1 MAKFAKAITKQTK
14 CSIEWLKRKA
24 TKKDKE
30 ETTRL
35 AMASIET
42 TEKPQYNPDRVVEF
56 LSTLPKECLAKI
68 SEELI
73 KGGKE
78 T

>member
-1 MAKFAKAITKQTK
+1 MLRLERNTKH
-14 CSIEWLKRKA
+14 SIEWFKKKT

-35 AMASIET
+35 AMASVET

-56 LSTLPKECLAKI
+56 LSTLPKEHLVKI
-68 SEELI
+68 SEELA